1 MEDYEEEEVEDVHIC
16 GMCRAQFTIVE
27 EFIQHKKAKCPIR
40 LARRLKQ
47 QVYQLPDEAPAIEG
61 QLVQEGPP
69 LLPSQGLQDT
79 NLQQANSSVSIT
91 LSQEGETIGY
101 LQLPQTQG
109 SALPPNNGPQGAEQ
123 FTGEMFSQ
131 GVANGGSH
139 EYVLLPNSSAD
150 SHTCTYNIQADV
162 SNFPT
167 QASTMETVYTLESQP
182 TDHVGGDFVQ
192 SYAGV
197 DNMMT
202 GNSIVGASQHGVM
215 PMVQTGIDAASCLNS
230 TSYSVLTSSYNQ
242 SGSASQVISLNQT
255 GFEVNSNEEQVSLPN
270 GMVQGSNFLNP
281 LREPAHIT
289 GVVKNLLSKE
299 PVDSEGRKVD
309 FEKQRKTTV
318 YNLQEAGEG
327 TKLTTRKLT
336 LTVGS
341 EKAKQKKKIRKE
353 VREKKFS
360 CAYEKCSY
368 KTAFIKDLERHLRI
382 HTGERPFKCEKCTKA
397 FTRNDKL
404 KVHMKYHNKE
414 RSFKCSLCNYS
425 AVEKGTLKK
434 HMQIHLDER
443 PFSCQVCQYKCR
455 NQTQLSIHL
464 RTHTGDKP
472 FHCGEC
478 EARFKVGSDLK
489 RHQRVHTG
497 EKPFTCVYEGCDYRC
512 AIKSNLKSHYQTYHP
527 EDKVHMQKCS
537 MCDFS
542 TPSKKE
548 YREHIKTHTVNEGL
562 TCSHCSYQCSN
573 KSALRNHVKLHSGE
587 KFSCTFCKYTS
598 SQRGNVTTHM
608 KRKHSAVAN
617 SSGAK
622 LPLHR
627 KSSNRPLKKK
637 IAEEAE
643 TETEANRK
651 ENVKTKGIKS
661 FECDLCPAAFVREDS
676 LRCHIKQHKD
686 SLSTAY
692 AVLKLQQP
700 VINVSKTI
708 EMSVSENG
716 TSKGSIIMKDSVR
729 SETISIEDMP
739 TCSSSSIEVD
749 PMVFSRSIPSS
760 SMNGENNSAP
770 VIESP
775 ALLGQGQIS
784 VTLPGQSSLVPG
796 QVGMTSPVSASLLQG
811 QVSLGI
817 NDILI
822 AAGMSGL
829 NSYNSS
835 PPLGKDIQI
844 STGTSEQL
852 QLPQG
857 VSTNSPKASSPSSNP
872 ITNSV
877 ILGRSPQEVPSVPI
891 MQNIS
896 LPYIKLPNGQVLILT
911 SPANISPQTSS
922 ATDTTTGGDASITS
936 TGTSDI
942 QTQLLVQSPEVSQEQ
957 IIQCA
962 ADSTTSTSTAHHQ
975 QSQTQCFSLQTQ
987 ENSSQQQGAIP
998 IQIILPSDYNSQ
1010 QTLPLVSQLLNSV
1023 INRNAGEEGNQP
1035 QGFQATSP
1043 SSGSQPVQ
1051 SFVLQIPAQ
1060 AGTIKDGSG
1069 NMTES
1074 QSFVLQIPTSNYNP

>member
-1 MEDYEEEEVEDVHIC
+1 MTKCCYRCGAFLDCLLSIFNLKQMPIWRENDEEEEVEDVHIC

-47 QVYQLPDEAPAIEG
+47 QQVYQLPDEAPAIEG

-79 NLQQANSSVSIT
+79 NLQ
-91 LSQEGETIGY
+91 
-101 LQLPQTQG
+101 
-109 SALPPNNGPQGAEQ
+109 
-123 FTGEMFSQ
+123 
-131 GVANGGSH
+131 
-139 EYVLLPNSSAD
+139 
-150 SHTCTYNIQADV
+150 QADV

-353 VREKKFS
+353 VREKK
-360 CAYEKCSY
+360 
-368 KTAFIKDLERHLRI
+368 I